1 MTTKTFF
8 VCCLLLLL
16 TTSATNAWPWSNKAT
31 RAPMYGPNGVYYQP
45 TTKKQ
50 SYIKNA
56 LKGAALGG
64 LAAGAYTMY
73 KNGK

>member
-1 MTTKTFF
+1 MTSKIIF

-16 TTSATNAWPWSNKAT
+16 TTSATNAWSWSNKAT
-31 RAPMYGPNGVYYQP
+31 PAPMYGQNGVYYQP

-56 LKGAALGG
+56 LKGAALGVLG
-64 LAAGAYTMY
+64 GGAYTMY